1 MGCVSEKRWESFP
14 EMLST
19 GLSLKETEDG
29 DEAALESVQFPFE
42 KVFPV
47 YAMSLSKP
55 DIDSTVKSGHD
66 PIWDAVREEAKLEA
80 EKEPIL
86 SSFLY
91 ASILA
96 HDCLEQALAFVLANR
111 LQNPTLL
118 ATQLMDIFSHVMMH
132 DRDIQRSILLDL
144 QAFMDRDPAVCHTAF
159 MDRDPACLSYSSAL
173 LYLKGYH
180 SLQSYRVAHALWK
193 QGRKLLALALQAGL
207 VRFLELTYIQPQNWR
222 WYLLDHGTGI
232 VIGETAVIGNR
243 VSLMHVL
250 LFCVKKELVDCTP
263 DVRLF
268 SMFQESVG
276 VSILNVFYL
285 LVGKELPTSMVWKDL
300 LFITLYDAF
309 FQGEGAMIAAGSLVL
324 KHVPPHSMVAGTP
337 AQVIG
342 SIDEQ
347 DPLLTMNHGS
357 YNFIILVRLYLPE
370 AAKCG
375 CYQKNFLNMLLVRE
389 MEDRNKPSNDENHDG
404 DIDVPASVH

>member
-1 MGCVSEKRWESFP
+1 MGCVSENRWESFP

-19 GLSLKETEDG
+19 GLSLNETED
-29 DEAALESVQFPFE
+29 ALESVQFPFE

-47 YAMSLSKP
+47 YAMSLTEP
-55 DIDSTVKSGHD
+55 QTDSIVKSDHD
-66 PIWDAVREEAKLEA
+66 PIWDAVREETKLEA

-118 ATQLMDIFSHVMMH
+118 ATQLMDIFSHVMIH
-132 DRDIQRSILLDL
+132 DRDIQRSIRLDV
-144 QAFMDRDPAVCHTAF
+144 QAF

-193 QGRKLLALALQAGL
+193 QGRKLLALALQSRISEVFGVDIHPAAKIGDG
-207 VRFLELTYIQPQNWR
+207 I
-222 WYLLDHGTGI
+222 LLDHGTGV

-243 VSLMHVL
+243 VSLMH
-250 LFCVKKELVDCTP
+250 
-263 DVRLF
+263 
-268 SMFQESVG
+268 G
-276 VSILNVFYL
+276 VTLGGT
-285 LVGKELPTSMVWKDL
+285 GKETGDRHPKVGDL
-300 LFITLYDAF
+300 ALLGACVTVLGNIKI
-309 FQGEGAMIAAGSLVL
+309 GEGAMVAAGSLVL

-347 DPLLTMNHGS
+347 DPSLTMNHDATKEFFKHVAVGS
-357 YNFIILVRLYLPE
+357 RDGRSKCALNKSFFFIHFE
-370 AAKCG
+370 A
-375 CYQKNFLNMLLVRE
+375 
-389 MEDRNKPSNDENHDG
+389 
-404 DIDVPASVH
+404 